1 MHSYGRGSRSF
12 PAKLSSLM
20 ILLLCVSH
28 IKDLRRQVIGQ
39 KNCKVTLKG
48 ERIMAIREFTDENQ
62 EKGIL
67 SFYLTKEE
75 EDAGVCMLTAFGR
88 DASLRYLGIREDLQ
102 QKGLGTDLLL
112 ESLLRTRQ
120 KGYTRFSLSVLPSD
134 APALIRMAEHFGME
148 KREGFRSWFT
158 LKLSDAEK
166 LAKVK
171 GNREGIRS
179 LKDLSEEEKERF
191 SERIEKDLAESG
203 ISPVNTTQLDPELSF
218 VKIED
223 GECVAGLF
231 TESSEGKLYLSW
243 VFNDTEDPMVP
254 EGLFSSAFEK
264 ATEKYP
270 GRTELSLAAL
280 DERTAELLS
289 AVPSA
294 KGEEMAEYTMDLT
307 ILDTALEAVFDED
320 EEE

>member
-1 MHSYGRGSRSF
+1 
-12 PAKLSSLM
+12 
-20 ILLLCVSH
+20 
-28 IKDLRRQVIGQ
+28 
-39 KNCKVTLKG
+39 
-48 ERIMAIREFTDENQ
+48 MAIMEFTDEKQ
-62 EKGIL
+62 GKGIL
-67 SFYLTKEE
+67 SFYLTDGE
-75 EDAGVCMLTAFGR
+75 EDAGVCMLTASGR
-88 DASLRYLGIREDLQ
+88 DAKLRYLGIREDYQ

-134 APALIRMAEHFGME
+134 APALIRMAENFGME

-158 LKLSDAEK
+158 MKLSDAEK

-171 GNREGIRS
+171 GNRKGIRS
-179 LKDLSEEEKERF
+179 LKDLTAAEKEHF
-191 SERIEKDLAESG
+191 SDRMEKDREETG
-203 ISPVNTTQLDPELSF
+203 RSPVDMQGLDPELSF
-218 VKIED
+218 VKFED
-223 GECVAGLF
+223 GKCVAGLF

-254 EGLFSSAFEK
+254 EGLFSAAFEK
-264 ATEKYP
+264 AMEKYP

-280 DERTAELLS
+280 DEKTAELLS